1 MVETLSSYSPAS
13 QMGGLNQQPAAIIT
27 PAMELVREYHYC
39 WCGHTE
45 TGKPSRDMLLVGLT
59 AEQLKRLYPASEG
72 WQVDFSQPN
81 RMVMRLNLEQLCPV
95 DAAKRHLGV
104 VDGRVAVFIGPAG
117 FNGALEKLTS
127 MSLAELPPEWQEQ
140 LRQGTL
146 EFSDAET
153 LAQTLDSL
161 DDYY

>member
-1 MVETLSSYSPAS
+1 
-13 QMGGLNQQPAAIIT
+13 
-27 PAMELVREYHYC
+27 
-39 WCGHTE
+39 
-45 TGKPSRDMLLVGLT
+45 LT

-81 RMVMRLNLEQLCPV
+81 RVVMRLNLEQLCPV

-104 VDGRVAVFIGPAG
+104 VDGRVAIFIGPAG

-127 MSLAELPPEWQEQ
+127 ISLAGLPPEWQEQ
-140 LRQGTL
+140 LHQGTL
-146 EFSDAET
+146 EFGDAET